1 MPLRGDKKPDYQ
13 LQSIPKFH
21 LKYHPNISH
30 LYIFITTTYEYEQ
43 ITLQHQKIKHQHKKF
58 DAMKH
63 FSHIIEYYSLRGI
76 ELLFGLF
83 PRRVTLWVGGMAGRL
98 LYLTGFYRRIVN
110 RNFDYV
116 ALFNDAN
123 RPRIIKNLYIN
134 MGKYAVELLRIGKKP
149 PYFTVEN
156 IELIDAALA
165 RGKGMI
171 AVLAHFGNWELL
183 AAMFGARYKE
193 LNVFS
198 GRLHNPLVEKWM
210 LEKRK
215 KTNVT
220 LFYAAGALRKMLT
233 VLKQNGILAMLIDQY
248 AGDQG
253 TVVPFLGKPAKTY
266 RTMAGML
273 CKTDCGVVLPY
284 ALLQKDGSY
293 RVVIE
298 ASPEIGVPRDNE
310 EAFIAAAQKA
320 HNDVIS
326 SWVIKYPEHYF
337 GWFHRRFKD
346 VISY

>member
-1 MPLRGDKKPDYQ
+1 MKR
-13 LQSIPKFH
+13 
-21 LKYHPNISH
+21 ISH
-30 LYIFITTTYEYEQ
+30 F
-43 ITLQHQKIKHQHKKF
+43 
-58 DAMKH
+58 
-63 FSHIIEYYSLRGI
+63 IEYIGLRVI
-76 ELLFGLF
+76 EILAGML
-83 PRRVTLWVGGMAGRL
+83 PRRVTLWLGGIAGLL
-98 LYLTGFYRRIVN
+98 LYHAGVYRKVVD

-116 ALFNDAN
+116 GLFGDAD

-149 PYFTVEN
+149 PFFTVEN

-165 RGKGMI
+165 RGKGVI

-183 AAMFGARYKE
+183 AAMFGSRYKE

-210 LEKRK
+210 LDKRK

-233 VLKQNGILAMLIDQY
+233 VLRQNGILAMLIDQY

-253 TVVPFLGKPAKTY
+253 TTVPFLGKPAKTY

-284 ALLQKDGSY
+284 ALLQKNGSY

-298 ASPEIGVPRDNE
+298 ASPEIGVSRDNE

-326 SWVIKYPEHYF
+326 AWIMKYPEHYF

-346 VISY
+346 TISY

>member
-1 MPLRGDKKPDYQ
+1 M
-13 LQSIPKFH
+13 KF
-21 LKYHPNISH
+21 ISH
-30 LYIFITTTYEYEQ
+30 C
-43 ITLQHQKIKHQHKKF
+43 
-58 DAMKH
+58 
-63 FSHIIEYYSLRGI
+63 IEYAALRTLEFI
-76 ELLFGLF
+76 VSAVPRPVALFFGS
-83 PRRVTLWVGGMAGRL
+83 
-98 LYLTGFYRRIVN
+98 LTGAFLYNAGVYRKVVDC
-110 RNFDYV
+110 NFDYV
-116 ALFNDAN
+116 GLFSDTD
-123 RPRIIKNLYIN
+123 RPRIVKNLYKN

-149 PYFTVEN
+149 PRFSVEN
-156 IELIDAALA
+156 IELVDAALA
-165 RGKGMI
+165 RGKGVI

-183 AAMFGARYKE
+183 AAMFGSRYKE

-284 ALLQKDGSY
+284 AIIQNDGSY

-298 ASPEIGVPRDNE
+298 ASPDIGVSRDNE

-326 SWVIKYPEHYF
+326 RWIIQYPDHYF
-337 GWFHRRFKD
+337 GWFHKRFKD

>member
-1 MPLRGDKKPDYQ
+1 MKQ
-13 LQSIPKFH
+13 
-21 LKYHPNISH
+21 ISH
-30 LYIFITTTYEYEQ
+30 LLEYIGLRAIE
-43 ITLQHQKIKHQHKKF
+43 
-58 DAMKH
+58 
-63 FSHIIEYYSLRGI
+63 IIAG
-76 ELLFGLF
+76 LL
-83 PRRVTLWVGGMAGRL
+83 PRWVTLWLGGIAGL
-98 LYLTGFYRRIVN
+98 LLFHARVYRKIVD

-116 ALFNDAN
+116 GLFSDAD
-123 RPRIIKNLYIN
+123 RPCIIKNLYIN
-134 MGKYAVELLRIGKKP
+134 MGKYAVELLRIGKKS

-156 IELIDAALA
+156 IELIDTALA
-165 RGKGMI
+165 RGKGVI

-183 AAMFGARYKE
+183 AAMFGSRYKE

-233 VLKQNGILAMLIDQY
+233 VLKRNGILAMLIDQY

-284 ALLQKDGSY
+284 ALLQKNGSY

-298 ASPEIGVPRDNE
+298 ASPEIGVSHDSE

-326 SWVIKYPEHYF
+326 GWIMKYPEHYF

-346 VISY
+346 TISY

>member
-1 MPLRGDKKPDYQ
+1 MKR
-13 LQSIPKFH
+13 
-21 LKYHPNISH
+21 ISH
-30 LYIFITTTYEYEQ
+30 Y
-43 ITLQHQKIKHQHKKF
+43 
-58 DAMKH
+58 
-63 FSHIIEYYSLRGI
+63 IEYYSLRGI
-76 ELLFGLF
+76 EVIAGLL
-83 PRRVTLWVGGMAGRL
+83 PRRVTLWLGGMAGAL
-98 LYLTGFYRRIVN
+98 LYLTGFYRKIVN

-116 ALFNDAN
+116 GLFGEAD
-123 RPRIIKNLYIN
+123 RPRIIKNLYVN

-149 PYFTVEN
+149 PRFTVEN
-156 IELIDAALA
+156 IEMVDTALA
-165 RGKGMI
+165 RGKGVI

-183 AAMFGARYKE
+183 AAMFGSRYKE

-248 AGDQG
+248 AGEQG
-253 TVVPFLGKPAKTY
+253 TAVPFLGKPAKTY

-273 CKTDCGVVLPY
+273 CKTECGVVLPY

-298 ASPEIGVPRDNE
+298 ASPAIDVSRDNE
-310 EAFIAAAQKA
+310 DAFIAAAQKA

-326 SWVIKYPEHYF
+326 RWIMKYPDHYF

-346 VISY
+346 TISY

>member
-1 MPLRGDKKPDYQ
+1 
-13 LQSIPKFH
+13 
-21 LKYHPNISH
+21 
-30 LYIFITTTYEYEQ
+30 
-43 ITLQHQKIKHQHKKF
+43 
-58 DAMKH
+58 MKRI
-63 FSHIIEYYSLRGI
+63 SHIIEYYSLRGI
-76 ELLFGLF
+76 ELLFGLL
-83 PRRVTLWVGGMAGRL
+83 PRRVTLWLGGMAGRL
-98 LYLTGFYRRIVN
+98 LYLTGFYRKIVN

-116 ALFNDAN
+116 ALFNDAD
-123 RPRIIKNLYIN
+123 RPRIIRNLYTN

-253 TVVPFLGKPAKTY
+253 TAVPFLGKPAKTY

-298 ASPEIGVPRDNE
+298 ASPEIGVSRDSE

-326 SWVIKYPEHYF
+326 NWVTKYPEHYF

-346 VISY
+346 TISY

>member
-1 MPLRGDKKPDYQ
+1 MKR
-13 LQSIPKFH
+13 
-21 LKYHPNISH
+21 ISH
-30 LYIFITTTYEYEQ
+30 Y
-43 ITLQHQKIKHQHKKF
+43 
-58 DAMKH
+58 
-63 FSHIIEYYSLRGI
+63 IEYYSLRGI
-76 ELLFGLF
+76 EVIAGLL
-83 PRRVTLWVGGMAGRL
+83 PRRVTLWLGGMAGAL
-98 LYLTGFYRRIVN
+98 LYLTGFYRKIVN

-116 ALFNDAN
+116 GLFGEAD
-123 RPRIIKNLYIN
+123 RPRIIKNLYVN

-149 PYFTVEN
+149 PRFTVEN
-156 IELIDAALA
+156 IEMVDTALA
-165 RGKGMI
+165 RGKGVI

-183 AAMFGARYKE
+183 AAMFGSRYKE

-248 AGDQG
+248 AGEQG
-253 TVVPFLGKPAKTY
+253 TAVPFLGKPAKTY

-273 CKTDCGVVLPY
+273 CKTECGVVLPY

-298 ASPEIGVPRDNE
+298 ASPAIDVSRDNE

-326 SWVIKYPEHYF
+326 AWIMKYPEHYF